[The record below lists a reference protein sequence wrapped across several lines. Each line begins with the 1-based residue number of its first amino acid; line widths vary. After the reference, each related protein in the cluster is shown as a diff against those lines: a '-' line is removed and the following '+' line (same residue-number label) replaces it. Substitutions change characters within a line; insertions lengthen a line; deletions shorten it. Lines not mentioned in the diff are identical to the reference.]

1 MPTYLFQ
8 VSHGK
13 FSNAGIANVFEDA
26 EAACNGA
33 LATCADLGRD
43 ILCELTVDPEW
54 QLNVIDGAGNP
65 VFRISIV
72 AKKTAMLNPEE
83 EPPTLWRPAA

>member
-8 VSHGK
+8 VSRGK
-13 FSNAGIANVFEDA
+13 FSNAGIANVFEDG
-26 EAACNGA
+26 EAACQGA
-33 LATCADLGRD
+33 LATCADLSRD
-43 ILCELTVDPEW
+43 ILCELAVEPEW
-54 QLNVIDGAGNP
+54 QMDVTDEDGNP

-72 AKKTAMLNPEE
+72 TKKAAMLTPEK